1 MKELYPVSLAVVIVA
16 LADKSVTVVASAG
29 CKIEGVIMMNIMSKM
44 TIIAPVLAIQYWP
57 FSHNRNLLINIIVLT
72 PVLVFPTTMDK
83 ERSSLLKTPCFLFLR
98 GQEYLKQQLLL
109 LLYAR

>member
-1 MKELYPVSLAVVIVA
+1 
-16 LADKSVTVVASAG
+16 
-29 CKIEGVIMMNIMSKM
+29 
-44 TIIAPVLAIQYWP
+44 
-57 FSHNRNLLINIIVLT
+57 
-72 PVLVFPTTMDK
+72 VFPTTMDK